1 MANTTQYSL
10 YYQIRTFKNSILQLQ
25 NLPFSEVLNSDILRQ
40 IIEDSAHRRDR
51 IFTPL
56 VTLSAFI
63 YQVLSIDGSCRQA
76 VSHILSDRLHQG
88 HEAISIKTGA
98 YCKARNRLP
107 LKRLKQAVESS
118 GRELHT
124 HAHKAW
130 LWKGHHT
137 LLVDGTTVSM
147 PDTLKNQQ
155 SFPQQSCQKQG
166 LGFPIARIVGLTSL
180 SVGTVTAYCLGAFQG
195 KGSGET
201 SLFSQLIS
209 SISKD
214 ELLLA
219 DRYYCT
225 WAIIALLQQQG
236 SHFLVQNHVQRKP
249 DFRMG
254 KKLGKKDHL
263 VEWKKPK
270 RKPEWITAAD
280 YNALPEIIIIR
291 EVRVKGRVYVTTLN
305 DERKYPKKELAE
317 FYTQRWKIEL
327 DFRSLKTQMKMD
339 MLRCKSPE
347 MVEKEI
353 AVNLLAYNLIRANIA
368 RAVQAEG
375 GLPRQVSFMTAAQLF
390 NQRSSTT
397 FALTKKALKHVID
410 GVFKAIVS
418 IAIGQQKRL
427 KQPRAIKRRPKSY
440 PLLTVPRK
448 DACEAINL

>member
-10 YYQIRTFKNSILQLQ
+10 YYQIRRFKNSILQLQ
-25 NLPFSEVLNSDILRQ
+25 NLPFSEKKKNDILRQ

-118 GRELHT
+118 GRDLHNQ
-124 HAHKAW
+124 AHKAW

-137 LLVDGTTVSM
+137 LLVDGTTVLM

-225 WAIIALLQQQG
+225 WPIIALLQQQG
-236 SHFLVQNHVQRKP
+236 SRFLVQNHVQRKP
-249 DFRMG
+249 DFRIG
-254 KKLGKKDHL
+254 KKLGEKDHL
-263 VEWKKPK
+263 IEWKKPK
-270 RKPEWITAAD
+270 RKPDWITAAD

-291 EVRVKGRVYVTTLN
+291 EVRVKGRVYVTTLF

-317 FYTQRWKIEL
+317 FYSQRWKIEL

-375 GLPRQVSFMTAAQLF
+375 GVPRQISFMTTVQLF
-390 NQRSSTT
+390 NQKISTT
-397 FALTKKALKHVID
+397 FALTNRALKHVIN
-410 GVFKAIVS
+410 GIFKAIVS
-418 IAIGQQKRL
+418 IAIGQQKRQ

-440 PLLTVPRK
+440 PLLTNPRK